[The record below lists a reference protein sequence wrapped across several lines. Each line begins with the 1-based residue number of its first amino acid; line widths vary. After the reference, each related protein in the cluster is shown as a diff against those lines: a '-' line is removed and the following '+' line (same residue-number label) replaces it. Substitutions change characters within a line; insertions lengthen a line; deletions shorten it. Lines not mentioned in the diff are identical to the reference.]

1 MDYFDFPKEY
11 KDILFSFPLNKLAEL
26 KSNSETLSHSS
37 SQTDSQ
43 VTQSAMEQT
52 CDTSSHP
59 SDSPL
64 TDLEVKTTSDPLGDT
79 DVTVQTKTD
88 DVVAG
93 EKLCVGKNNSL
104 DTNGNNTGQPKDEES
119 KVVVESVENEMEE
132 KEQDVAE
139 DQSAQCTASDV
150 GAEKKRRKHPQKSEV
165 RFELVIL
172 FFKYKICVM
181 S

>member
-26 KSNSETLSHSS
+26 KSNSETSSHSS
-37 SQTDSQ
+37 CQTDSQ

-59 SDSPL
+59 CDSPL
-64 TDLEVKTTSDPLGDT
+64 ADLQVKTSDPSCDT
-79 DVTVQTKTD
+79 DVAVQTKTD
-88 DVVAG
+88 DVVTG
-93 EKLCVGKNNSL
+93 ENLCVGKNNSL

-139 DQSAQCTASDV
+139 DQSAQCTTSDV

-172 FFKYKICVM
+172 FF
-181 S
+181 